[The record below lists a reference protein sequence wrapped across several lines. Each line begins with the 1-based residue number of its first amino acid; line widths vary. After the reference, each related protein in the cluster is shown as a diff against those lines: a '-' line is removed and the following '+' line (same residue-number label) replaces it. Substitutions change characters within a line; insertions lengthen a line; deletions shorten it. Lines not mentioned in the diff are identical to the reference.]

1 MFKNLHEL
9 ITQMPDEK
17 TCREWLIQQRWA
29 DGKPVCPYCGS
40 GVKVYVIENG
50 KRFKCGESQKICGKK
65 FSVTIGTFLEG
76 SNIPLNKWLMAIY
89 VCTAHKKGISS
100 YQLGKDI
107 GVSQKSA
114 WFMLHRI
121 RAIMTEKQ
129 PEMLQGAVEVD
140 ETYMARKYK
149 SDFVGMREEEIEFH
163 LTRNAGRTKRGAV
176 LGMAERGGNVRV
188 IKFEGKEADP
198 MKKAMKANIAPG
210 SRLLTDEA
218 NMYKTGLNEYQHASV
233 KHGAREWVR
242 NDVHTN
248 NIEVFWSVMKRGIHG
263 IYHQISYKHLQ
274 QYCDEFSFRHN
285 NRHLKDHE
293 KFQLVFKGMIG
304 RLPYKTLIAT
314 KNN

>member
-9 ITQMPDEK
+9 IAQMPDEK
-17 TCREWLIQQRWA
+17 SCREWLAAQRWS
-29 DGKPVCPYCGS
+29 GKPVCPHCGFE
-40 GVKVYVIENG
+40 GKIYVIEGG
-50 KRFKCGESQKICGKK
+50 KKYKCGSAACYKK
-65 FSVTIGTFLEG
+65 FSVTVGTFLEG

-89 VCTAHKKGISS
+89 ICTGHKKGISS

-107 GVSQKSA
+107 GVTQKSA

-121 RAIMTEKQ
+121 RAIMTDKQ

-149 SDFVGMREEEIEFH
+149 SDFVGMSEEKAEFH
-163 LTRNAGRTKRGAV
+163 MKRSASKIKRGAV
-176 LGMAERGGNVRV
+176 LGMAERGGKVRV
-188 IKFEGKEADP
+188 FKFEDRQAAP
-198 MKKAMKANIAPG
+198 MKKVMKENIEPG

-218 NMYKTGLNEYQHASV
+218 YMYRTGLNEYQHASV

-248 NIEVFWSVMKRGIHG
+248 NIEGFWSVMKRGIHG

-285 NRHLKDHE
+285 HRHLKDHE
-293 KFQLVFKGMIG
+293 KFQIVFKGLIG
-304 RLPYKTLIAT
+304 RLPYKQLVAQ